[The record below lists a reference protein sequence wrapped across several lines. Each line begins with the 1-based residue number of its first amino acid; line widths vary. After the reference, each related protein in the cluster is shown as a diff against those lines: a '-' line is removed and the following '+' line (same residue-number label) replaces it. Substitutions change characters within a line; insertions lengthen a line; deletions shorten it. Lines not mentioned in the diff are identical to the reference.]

1 MNILVIGSGGRE
13 HTLAWK
19 IKQSKK
25 CDTLYVAP
33 GNAGTALIA
42 NNVNISDFNEIA
54 DFCIKKNIE
63 MIVVGPEGP
72 LVEGFTDFITS
83 SSAYNHIKVIGP
95 SKKGAQLEGS
105 KDFSKAFM
113 NKYGIPAA
121 KSKTF
126 TVAEINEAKEYI
138 ASYSPPIVLK
148 ADGLAAGK
156 GVIIAESVAEAQS
169 SIENML
175 VNKQFGEASSKVLVE
190 EFLEGIE
197 LSVFVLTD
205 GDNFVIL
212 PEAKDYKRIGEGD
225 TGPNTGGMGAVSPV
239 SFAND
244 GFMKKVKEKVIIPTI
259 AGLKSDN
266 IDYKGFIFIGLM
278 NVNGEPY
285 VIEYNVRMGDPETEA
300 VIPRIKNDIIDL
312 FEKTA
317 NSELENTSLEID
329 ERVAATVV
337 LVSEGYPERYNKGEI
352 ISEIDDNSHVLIF
365 HAGTKQ
371 VGEKVVTNGGR
382 VIAVT
387 GMGNTME
394 EALSDAYSVTDT
406 ITWKGRNFRK
416 DIGQDLLA
424 LKNN

>member
-1 MNILVIGSGGRE
+1 
-13 HTLAWK
+13 
-19 IKQSKK
+19 
-25 CDTLYVAP
+25 
-33 GNAGTALIA
+33 
-42 NNVNISDFNEIA
+42 
-54 DFCIKKNIE
+54 
-63 MIVVGPEGP
+63 
-72 LVEGFTDFITS
+72 
-83 SSAYNHIKVIGP
+83 
-95 SKKGAQLEGS
+95 
-105 KDFSKAFM
+105 
-113 NKYGIPAA
+113 
-121 KSKTF
+121 
-126 TVAEINEAKEYI
+126 
-138 ASYSPPIVLK
+138 
-148 ADGLAAGK
+148 
-156 GVIIAESVAEAQS
+156 
-169 SIENML
+169 
-175 VNKQFGEASSKVLVE
+175 
-190 EFLEGIE
+190 
-197 LSVFVLTD
+197 
-205 GDNFVIL
+205 
-212 PEAKDYKRIGEGD
+212 YKRIGEGD

-300 VIPRIKNDIIDL
+300 VIPRIKNDIVDL